1 MLTGCTATPERPL
14 RTVDMAW
21 GERQQQLN
29 QLQLWQ
35 IEGRIALRNGEEG
48 GQSGFHWEY
57 QTERQRF
64 VLSGLLGM
72 GGVELVVNPAVTQLT
87 TPEGVFQ
94 GGTASALL
102 TGVTGW
108 TFPLEEAIFW
118 VKGLPAEGVA
128 IDSLLLDEHNR
139 LQHLQQSGW
148 SLEIRRYR
156 QQGDLQLPELL
167 VLEREQIRI
176 KLKINRWQVN
186 HEKGE

>member
-1 MLTGCTATPERPL
+1 
-14 RTVDMAW
+14 
-21 GERQQQLN
+21 
-29 QLQLWQ
+29 
-35 IEGRIALRNGEEG
+35 
-48 GQSGFHWEY
+48 
-57 QTERQRF
+57 
-64 VLSGLLGM
+64 
-72 GGVELVVNPAVTQLT
+72 
-87 TPEGVFQ
+87 
-94 GGTASALL
+94 
-102 TGVTGW
+102 
-108 TFPLEEAIFW
+108 
-118 VKGLPAEGVA
+118 